1 MDNTEKYTDRDWE
14 ILASQISG
22 ETAETADELGR
33 FRDDD
38 NYSTEKQW
46 NKIGIMGNKNRIDV
60 DKAWN
65 NVYSRMKENGLLSET
80 VKIDTRNNLKT
91 FIRIAAVALIIIGFG
106 TTMFYLNRS
115 NDLSGKIVIASG
127 TNERNKEVSLPDGS
141 KIYLNRNSELLYNK
155 DLGKTARKVTLKGEA
170 FFEITKDPSKPFII
184 DAGKAS
190 IKVLGTSF
198 SVLTNNSKNAVE
210 VFVRTGTVM
219 VSDNSGT
226 QNLVLEPG
234 FIGTM
239 DSKSSS
245 KTTNENPNYLSWN
258 TDLLVYDGKTMNEV
272 FTDLKKV
279 YDIDVV
285 ADNIEILDVPITTT
299 FYNQPQDSIIQVIC
313 ATFNFSYK
321 KEGSVYHLSTK

>member
-234 FIGTM
+234 F
-239 DSKSSS
+239 
-245 KTTNENPNYLSWN
+245 